1 MLFIPLID
9 DLDGE
14 QLCGGIWSREQLL
27 EMDSRFTAA
36 VEAAFQAGLE
46 SRTSAAATYDVKKMN
61 GKRRADEIAIELA
74 WRWLRENMASAID
87 ISFVEVVEFVNARCP
102 GVPASQVRA
111 GFEKRFARD
120 GSWKEAPVGV
130 KENTEGEQD
139 AGRRLARERTEK
151 FELEVE
157 AGRRRDERARERL
170 EREVEAG
177 RRAVAKFG

>member
-1 MLFIPLID
+1 MLFTPPFFFDLND
-9 DLDGE
+9 DLCNGLWTYE
-14 QLCGGIWSREQLL
+14 QLI
-27 EMDSRFTAA
+27 EMDQKFVAA
-36 VEAAFQAGLE
+36 VEQTFASGAE
-46 SRTSAAATYDVKKMN
+46 SRTAARATYAMN

-74 WRWLRENMASAID
+74 WRWLRENMDAAID
-87 ISFVEVVEFVNARCP
+87 VSFIEVVEFVNTRCP